1 MANNAFETQDNTV
14 AAMLMQLN
22 LQTAQQAMLQQ
33 ELEMIKYKLDQAS
46 KSLAQKD
53 QIIGSLELD
62 LEHMIDQLVKI
73 KSHQTDQQWIDRPVP
88 GICVEAAV
96 IA

>member
-1 MANNAFETQDNTV
+1 MKVANNAFQTQDHNV

-22 LQTAQQAMLQQ
+22 LQSAQQAMLQE
-33 ELEMIKYKLDQAS
+33 ELNMIKHQLEQAS
-46 KSLAQKD
+46 KILAQKD

-73 KSHQTDQQWIDRPVP
+73 KGHNTTLTLGSCIINPV
-88 GICVEAAV
+88 
-96 IA
+96 